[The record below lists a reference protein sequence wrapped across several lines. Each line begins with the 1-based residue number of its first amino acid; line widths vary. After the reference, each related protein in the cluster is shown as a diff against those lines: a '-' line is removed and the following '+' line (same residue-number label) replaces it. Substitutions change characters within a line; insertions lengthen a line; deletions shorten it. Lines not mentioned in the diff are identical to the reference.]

1 MLYIILYYIY
11 NIYIIYIVY
20 FCGERFF
27 LLMRKLCS
35 VRCALLRVKIVSFP
49 EEYYF
54 SKRAFFVSFLKIYLE
69 TH

>member
-20 FCGERFF
+20 FCGERFV

-35 VRCALLRVKIVSFP
+35 VRCALLRHNVKCRRILFFQNVL
-49 EEYYF
+49 
-54 SKRAFFVSFLKIYLE
+54 FFVSFLKIYLE